1 MLKRSS
7 AAAALAAMVFLGL
20 PSALAAQ
27 EEGYPFRW
35 SNFRIE
41 LAGAW
46 LDVAPDSL
54 NRVVDYENA
63 YLEHY
68 YVKQYAFLDE
78 LYGDAYT
85 ARLAYSGDQEFRP
98 LRRIAPLSISLRYQ
112 ASPTFGLSLG
122 VQYIKGS
129 QSSAV
134 GLDVLVEDDRSGSAL
149 PGASTVRYENGDLT
163 MSVESWMPFLRANF
177 GWDLFKALRTE
188 IFIMGGPILGDL
200 RVWNQRFESV
210 ITDAGPVSSGSRTM
224 EMTGHSASLAVEAG
238 AQLRVRIFSF
248 LEVIGQAG
256 YAFRQLTQISGLDT
270 IRTATDLPES
280 TESVWEAK
288 GTWGVSWEKV
298 TTPWG
303 TFSAPILTTS
313 YNPMGGRQHVGTTVA
328 SVDLSGFQLSA
339 GLSIRL

>member
-7 AAAALAAMVFLGL
+7 AAAALAALVLLGL

-27 EEGYPFRW
+27 EEGYPFRL

-46 LDVAPDSL
+46 LDIAPDSL
-54 NRVVDYENA
+54 NRVADYENA

-68 YVKQYAFLDE
+68 YVKQFAFLDE
-78 LYGDAYT
+78 LYGDAYS
-85 ARLAYSGDQEFRP
+85 ARLAYTGNREFSP

-122 VQYIKGS
+122 VQYIKGE

-134 GLDVLVEDDRSGSAL
+134 GLDVLVEDFRPESTL
-149 PGASTVRYENGDLT
+149 PGASTVHYENGGLA

-200 RVWNQRFESV
+200 RVWNERLESV
-210 ITDAGPVSSGSRTM
+210 STEAGPVSSGSRTM
-224 EMTGHSASLAVEAG
+224 EMTGRSTSLAIEAG
-238 AQLRVRIFSF
+238 AQLRLRVFSF
-248 LEVIGQAG
+248 LEIIGQAG

-270 IRTATDLPES
+270 IRTATDLPTATES
-280 TESVWEAK
+280 TWAAK
-288 GTWGVSWEKV
+288 GTWGVSWEKL

-313 YNPMGGRQHVGTTVA
+313 YNPMGGRQAVGTTVA